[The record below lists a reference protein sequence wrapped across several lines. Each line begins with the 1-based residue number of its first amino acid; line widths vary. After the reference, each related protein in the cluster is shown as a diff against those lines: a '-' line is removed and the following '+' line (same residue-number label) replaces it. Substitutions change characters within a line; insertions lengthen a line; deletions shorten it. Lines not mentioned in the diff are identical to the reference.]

1 MGLLAT
7 IAGPLAERLQGAS
20 IIYVL
25 LTATLAV
32 LSITLV
38 LNVVSQILFKDPT
51 KPPVVFHWFPFIGST
66 ISYGIDPIAFFDSC
80 RKKVKHPLKP
90 K

>member
-7 IAGPLAERLQGAS
+7 VAGPLAERLQGTS
-20 IIYVL
+20 FIWLL
-25 LTATLAV
+25 LTATLAF

-38 LNVVSQILFKDPT
+38 INVATQILFKDST

-80 RKKVKHPLKP
+80 RKKVNTP
-90 K
+90 